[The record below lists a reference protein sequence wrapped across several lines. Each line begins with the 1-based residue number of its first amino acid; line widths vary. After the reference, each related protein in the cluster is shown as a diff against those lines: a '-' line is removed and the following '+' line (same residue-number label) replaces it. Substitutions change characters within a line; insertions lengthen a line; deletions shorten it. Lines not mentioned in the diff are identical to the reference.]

1 MQGEKMKKM
10 ILGLSLLV
18 STSVMMANV
27 DGEPKLTVQEAQQKM
42 KASMSLLDKDLKQKI
57 GQLSKSTKG
66 TLVQIYRHHD
76 RHSDQATLRQV
87 MQEVGKEYETMVS
100 AVFMDNPEMA
110 ADAARRLANHRIP
123 RGGLISYLKLDQ
135 INDELLAGLDSMNT
149 TVEGNAIKFA
159 QAAEKGDMATAASL
173 LSPIANGCVS
183 CHATFRGK
191 PGTSVHIK

>member
-1 MQGEKMKKM
+1 MKKG
-10 ILGLSLLV
+10 ILGISLIMAA
-18 STSVMMANV
+18 SVLMANT

-42 KASMSLLDKDLKQKI
+42 KASMALLDGELKQKI
-57 GQLSKSTKG
+57 GKLSKETKG
-66 TLVQIYRHHD
+66 KLIQIYRHHD
-76 RHSDQATLRQV
+76 RHSEQATLRQV

-100 AVFMDNPEMA
+100 AVFMDNSEMA

-123 RGGLISYLKLDQ
+123 RGGLIAYLKLDQ
-135 INDELLAGLDSMNT
+135 INDDYLSGLDSMNAA
-149 TVEGNAIKFA
+149 VEGNALKFA

-191 PGTSVHIK
+191 PGTNPHIK